1 MKFLSFFHPIFSLFL
16 SFFHPIFSLFLS
28 FFHPMFSLEKMAQ
41 EFFSYSLLVCFKLNR
56 DLCPI
61 NFKRIETFKKGE
73 KIGKYVINSFIK
85 KGIVAESYTVLGP
98 DDMMYFM
105 KVFDLRSIPRE
116 QLFEG
121 KEVYEIQLCKELNTD
136 ENQNVI
142 RYVDNGEVRKGN
154 QTFHYLVTEFYRGVL
169 LSEAVISEGPFDLE
183 DAVQITLCVLSG
195 LSFIHSRALIHN
207 DIRPSNI
214 MLQEL
219 EDGMLMPTII
229 DLGHI
234 SYMVKGR
241 PTFSVEDLKPFFRA
255 PETFRAVYTVK
266 SDIFSTGA
274 LLYFLI
280 FGKSPWE
287 VDLAAANGD
296 KKLVADAVKK
306 ARKQDLIL
314 ETEEVQLPDYMKAI
328 LLKALA
334 KKPDDRFASAADF
347 AQALLEQVMPELA
360 KKMEEENPNPQAETP
375 DHDNSGPTITF
386 KKGSGSGFDNV
397 TGRDELKEQLRKEV
411 LFALQNP
418 EKAKLYKL
426 PAINGVLLYGPPGC
440 GKSLVLE
447 SFAEELG
454 FNYSIIKGV
463 EMGHIYQDGVLDNL
477 QRVFDAAEIKAPFVL
492 CFDEIEFIAPNP
504 NGEGEDSNIT
514 QQISALFGMMNN
526 CSKKGILV
534 VATTNRP
541 DLIDQAIMRVGCF
554 DRVFFVPQPDFEARK
569 DIFIDHLKERPCEE
583 LDFDELAKMSD
594 DFNAGDITEA
604 VNEAAMT
611 AAYNDVP
618 ISQKILVDVLKYKNP
633 TYSTKT
639 RIGFN
644 KN

>member
-1 MKFLSFFHPIFSLFL
+1 M
-16 SFFHPIFSLFLS
+16 
-28 FFHPMFSLEKMAQ
+28 
-41 EFFSYSLLVCFKLNR
+41 
-56 DLCPI
+56 
-61 NFKRIETFKKGE
+61 ETFKKGE

-85 KGIVAESYTVLGP
+85 KGIVAESYSVLGP

-105 KVFDLRSIPRE
+105 KVYDLGSIPHE

-136 ENQNVI
+136 ENQNVV

-154 QTFHYLVTEFYRGVL
+154 AVFHYLVTEFYRGMTL
-169 LSEAVISEGPFDLE
+169 FDAVRGEGPFDLE

-195 LSFIHSRALIHN
+195 LSFIHSCALIHN

-229 DLGHI
+229 DFGHI

-241 PTFSVEDLKPFFRA
+241 PTFVDEDLMPYFRA

-274 LLYFLI
+274 LLYFLM
-280 FGKSPWE
+280 FGKAPWE
-287 VDLAAANGD
+287 GMDLRTLDGD
-296 KKLVADAVKK
+296 KDKIAAEVKK
-306 ARKQDLIL
+306 ARKQELVL
-314 ETEEVQLPDYMKAI
+314 ETDKVKLPDYMKAI
-328 LLKALA
+328 LMKALA
-334 KKPDDRFASAADF
+334 KKPEDRFGSAGEF
-347 AQALLEQVMPELA
+347 AQALFEQVMPELA
-360 KKMEEENPNPQAETP
+360 KMMDEEDAKPQAEQQSQ
-375 DHDNSGPTITF
+375 DNSGPTITF

-397 TGRDELKEQLRKEV
+397 TGRNELKEQLRKEV

-418 EKAKLYKL
+418 EKAAQYKL

-440 GKSLVLE
+440 GKSLVLR

-454 FNYSIIKGV
+454 FNYTVISGP
-463 EMGHIYQDGVLDNL
+463 EMGHIYQAGVLDNL
-477 QRVFDAAEIKAPFVL
+477 QRVFDAAEIKAPFVI
-492 CFDEIEFIAPNP
+492 CIDELEFVAPNP
-504 NGEGEDSNIT
+504 NAEGEENVT
-514 QQISALFGMMNN
+514 PQISALYGMMNG

-541 DLIDQAIMRVGCF
+541 DLIDQSIMRIGCF

-569 DIFIDHLKERPCEE
+569 DIFMAHLKERPCEE
-583 LDFDELAKMSD
+583 LDFDELAKLSD

-644 KN
+644 KS

>member
-1 MKFLSFFHPIFSLFL
+1 M
-16 SFFHPIFSLFLS
+16 
-28 FFHPMFSLEKMAQ
+28 
-41 EFFSYSLLVCFKLNR
+41 
-56 DLCPI
+56 
-61 NFKRIETFKKGE
+61 ETFKKGE

-98 DDMMYFM
+98 DDIMYFM

-116 QLFEG
+116 QLFQG
-121 KEVYEIQLCKELNTD
+121 KEVYEIQLCRELQSNAS
-136 ENQNVI
+136 ENVI
-142 RYVDNGEVRKGN
+142 RFVDNGEVKKSN
-154 QTFHYLVTEFYRGVL
+154 VTYHYLVTLFYRGDL
-169 LSEAVISEGPFDLE
+169 LSDAVAKDGPFDLE
-183 DAVQITLCVLSG
+183 DAAQITLCVLSG
-195 LSFIHSRALIHN
+195 LSYIHSCALIHN

-214 MLQEL
+214 MLQEM
-219 EDGMLMPTII
+219 EDGMLLPTII

-241 PTFSVEDLKPFFRA
+241 PTFYVEDLMPFYRA
-255 PETFRAVYTVK
+255 PETFRGICTIK

-274 LLYFLI
+274 LLYYLI
-280 FGKSPWE
+280 FGMAPWE
-287 VDLAAANGD
+287 VDLSGCEGD
-296 KKLVADAVKK
+296 KEKVAALVKK
-306 ARKQDLIL
+306 ARREPLVL
-314 ETEEVQLPDYMKAI
+314 ETEQVKLPDYMKGI

-334 KKPDDRFASAADF
+334 KKADDRFASVAEFGKAI
-347 AQALLEQVMPELA
+347 AEQVMPELA
-360 KKMEEENPNPQAETP
+360 KQLESNEPVQEESQEQQQTA
-375 DHDNSGPTITF
+375 GAVQITF
-386 KKGSGSGFDNV
+386 KKGSGNGFDNV
-397 TGRDELKEQLRKEV
+397 TGRNDLKEQLRKEV

-418 EKAKLYKL
+418 EKAKTYRL

-454 FNYSIIKGV
+454 FNYTLIKAAEFGN
-463 EMGHIYQDGVLDNL
+463 IYQDGVLDNL
-477 QRVFDAAEIKAPFVL
+477 QRLFDAAEIKAPFVL
-492 CFDEIEFIAPNP
+492 CFDEVEFLAPNP
-504 NGEGEDSNIT
+504 GGEGEEGNIT
-514 QQISALFGMMNN
+514 PQISTLFGMLNN
-526 CSKKGILV
+526 CSQKGILV

-569 DIFIDHLKERPCEE
+569 DIFFDHLKDRPCEV

-644 KN
+644 KD

>member
-1 MKFLSFFHPIFSLFL
+1 M
-16 SFFHPIFSLFLS
+16 
-28 FFHPMFSLEKMAQ
+28 Q
-41 EFFSYSLLVCFKLNR
+41 
-56 DLCPI
+56 
-61 NFKRIETFKKGE
+61 TFKKGE
-73 KIGKYVINSFIK
+73 KIDKYVINSFVK
-85 KGIVAESYTVLGP
+85 KGAVAESYTVLGS

-105 KVFDLRSIPRE
+105 KVYDFGKIPHE
-116 QLFEG
+116 QLFQG

-136 ENQNVI
+136 ENQNVV
-142 RYVDNGEVRKGN
+142 RYVNNGEVKKSN
-154 QTFHYLVTEFYRGVL
+154 TVYHYLVTEFYRGTL
-169 LSEAVISEGPFDLE
+169 LLDAVRTDGRFDLE

-219 EDGMLMPTII
+219 DDGMLMPTII

-241 PTFSVEDLKPFFRA
+241 PTFVDEDLMPYFRA
-255 PETFRAVYTVK
+255 PETFRSVYTVK

-274 LLYFLI
+274 LLYFLL

-287 VDLAAANGD
+287 GMDLRVFEGD
-296 KKLVADAVKK
+296 KQKIADALKK
-306 ARKQDLIL
+306 ARKQDLVL
-314 ETEEVQLPDYMKAI
+314 ETEDVQLPDYLKAI

-360 KKMEEENPNPQAETP
+360 KRMEEEEAKPQAETQN
-375 DHDNSGPTITF
+375 NSGPTITF
-386 KKGSGSGFDNV
+386 KKGSGNGFDNV

-426 PAINGVLLYGPPGC
+426 PVINGVLLYGPPGC
-440 GKSLVLE
+440 GKSLVLN

-454 FNYSIIKGV
+454 FNYTIIHGP
-463 EMGHIYQDGVLDNL
+463 EMGHIYQEGVLDNL
-477 QRVFDAAEIKAPFVL
+477 QRMFDAAEIKAPFVI
-492 CFDEIEFIAPNP
+492 CIDELEFLAPNP
-504 NGEGEDSNIT
+504 NGEGEENVT
-514 QQISALFGMMNN
+514 PQISALYGMMNE

-541 DLIDQAIMRVGCF
+541 DLIDQSIMRIGCF

-569 DIFIDHLKERPCEE
+569 DIFMDHLKDRPCEE

-644 KN
+644 KSLK

>member
-1 MKFLSFFHPIFSLFL
+1 MIQMMYLVYTAMLALNVSAEILNAFVVVDDTLVTSTNIAANQNANDYQWLLGQKTILGAKVEDAYNKSQILKKESDAMVKY
-16 SFFHPIFSLFLS
+16 I
-28 FFHPMFSLEKMAQ
+28 EKMRNELIFAVDGD
-41 EFFSYSLLVCFKLNR
+41 SLVEKDGKMVAKSVADIVKKDNF
-56 DLCPI
+56 DIPTDYMI
-61 NFKRIETFKKGE
+61 NNGHAKELKE
-73 KIGKYVINSFIK
+73 QIK
-85 KGIVAESYTVLGP
+85 KYKANILKLAKPEDQKRLEEALGLNVDATYTKDMNTVSWEEHNFDHIISSASATLLNKIIGEVKNAESV
-98 DDMMYFM
+98 M
-105 KVFDLRSIPRE
+105 
-116 QLFEG
+116 
-121 KEVYEIQLCKELNTD
+121 LN
-136 ENQNVI
+136 
-142 RYVDNGEVRKGN
+142 Y
-154 QTFHYLVTEFYRGVL
+154 
-169 LSEAVISEGPFDLE
+169 
-183 DAVQITLCVLSG
+183 
-195 LSFIHSRALIHN
+195 
-207 DIRPSNI
+207 
-214 MLQEL
+214 
-219 EDGMLMPTII
+219 
-229 DLGHI
+229 
-234 SYMVKGR
+234 
-241 PTFSVEDLKPFFRA
+241 
-255 PETFRAVYTVK
+255 
-266 SDIFSTGA
+266 
-274 LLYFLI
+274 
-280 FGKSPWE
+280 
-287 VDLAAANGD
+287 
-296 KKLVADAVKK
+296 
-306 ARKQDLIL
+306 
-314 ETEEVQLPDYMKAI
+314 
-328 LLKALA
+328 LKASISA
-334 KKPDDRFASAADF
+334 DD
-347 AQALLEQVMPELA
+347 
-360 KKMEEENPNPQAETP
+360 
-375 DHDNSGPTITF
+375 F
-386 KKGSGSGFDNV
+386 KFDNV

-426 PAINGVLLYGPPGC
+426 PAINGVLLYRPPGC
-440 GKSLVLE
+440 AKSLVLE

>member
-1 MKFLSFFHPIFSLFL
+1 
-16 SFFHPIFSLFLS
+16 
-28 FFHPMFSLEKMAQ
+28 MA
-41 EFFSYSLLVCFKLNR
+41 E
-56 DLCPI
+56 
-61 NFKRIETFKKGE
+61 
-73 KIGKYVINSFIK
+73 
-85 KGIVAESYTVLGP
+85 AYTVLGP

-105 KVFDLRSIPRE
+105 KIYNFGTIPHE
-116 QLFEG
+116 QLFQG
-121 KEVYEIQLCKELNTD
+121 KEVYEIQLCRELSTD
-136 ENQNVI
+136 ESENVV
-142 RYVDNGEVRKGN
+142 RYIDNGEIRKGE
-154 QTFHYLVTEFYRGVL
+154 TRYHYLVTVFYRGDIL
-169 LSEAVISEGPFDLE
+169 FDAVAKDGPFDLE
-183 DAVQITLCVLSG
+183 DAAQITLCVLG
-195 LSFIHSRALIHN
+195 ALSYIHSRALIHN

-214 MLQEL
+214 ILQEL
-219 EDGMLMPTII
+219 DDGMLLPTII

-241 PTFSVEDLKPFFRA
+241 PTFFDEDLMPFYRA
-255 PETFRAVYTVK
+255 PETFRGIYTVK
-266 SDIFSTGA
+266 SDVFSTGA
-274 LLYFLI
+274 LLYYLI

-287 VDLAAANGD
+287 TDLSACKGNKD
-296 KKLVADAVKK
+296 KIRDLVKKTRREKLV
-306 ARKQDLIL
+306 L
-314 ETEEVQLPDYMKAI
+314 ETEEVKLPDYMKAI

-334 KKPDDRFASAADF
+334 KKPDDRFHSAVEF
-347 AQALLEQVMPELA
+347 AEAIAEQLMPELA
-360 KKMEEENPNPQAETP
+360 KQFEDTDQSENANAESQQQCV
-375 DHDNSGPTITF
+375 NAVQITF
-386 KKGSGSGFDNV
+386 KKGSGCGFDNV

-418 EKAKLYKL
+418 EKAKRYKL

-454 FNYSIIKGV
+454 FNYTMIKAAEFGN
-463 EMGHIYQDGVLDNL
+463 IYQEGVLDNL
-477 QRVFDAAEIKAPFVL
+477 QRLFDAAEIKAPFVL
-492 CFDEIEFIAPNP
+492 CFDELEFLAPNVAEEE
-504 NGEGEDSNIT
+504 NTIT
-514 QQISALFGMMNN
+514 AQTSALFGMLNE
-526 CSKKGILV
+526 CSQKGILV

-541 DLIDQAIMRVGCF
+541 DMIDQSIMRVGCF

-569 DIFIDHLKERPCEE
+569 DIFMDHLKDRPCEE

>member
-1 MKFLSFFHPIFSLFL
+1 M
-16 SFFHPIFSLFLS
+16 
-28 FFHPMFSLEKMAQ
+28 Q
-41 EFFSYSLLVCFKLNR
+41 
-56 DLCPI
+56 
-61 NFKRIETFKKGE
+61 TFKKGE

-85 KGIVAESYTVLGP
+85 KGAVAESYTVLGP

-105 KVFDLRSIPRE
+105 KIYELQSIPRE

-121 KEVYEIQLCKELNTD
+121 KEVYEIQLCKELNSED
-136 ENQNVI
+136 YANVV
-142 RYVDNGEVRKGN
+142 RYVDNGEVKKSN
-154 QTFHYLVTEFYRGVL
+154 VVYHYLVTEFYRGITL
-169 LSEAVISEGPFDLE
+169 YDAVRNEGRFDLE

-219 EDGMLMPTII
+219 DDGMLMPTII

-241 PTFSVEDLKPFFRA
+241 PTFADEDLMPYFRA
-255 PETFRAVYTVK
+255 PETFRSVYTVK

-274 LLYFLI
+274 LLYFLM

-287 VDLAAANGD
+287 EMDLRPFNGD
-296 KKLVADAVKK
+296 KKKIADAVKK

-314 ETEEVQLPDYMKAI
+314 ETDEVKLPAYMKAI
-328 LLKALA
+328 LLKAMA
-334 KKPDDRFASAADF
+334 KKPEDRFGSAAEF
-347 AQALLEQVMPELA
+347 AQDLMQQVMPELA
-360 KKMEEENPNPQAETP
+360 KRMEEGEPNTQQEEEQEQ
-375 DHDNSGPTITF
+375 DNKAPIITF

-463 EMGHIYQDGVLDNL
+463 EMGHIYQQGVLDNL

-492 CFDEIEFIAPNP
+492 CFDELEFIAPNP
-504 NGEGEDSNIT
+504 NGDGEEGNIT
-514 QQISALFGMMNN
+514 PQISAFFGMLNH
-526 CSKKGILV
+526 CSEKGILV

-569 DIFIDHLKERPCEE
+569 DIFMDHLKDRPCEE
-583 LDFDELAKMSD
+583 LDYDELAKISD

-644 KN
+644 KG

>member
-1 MKFLSFFHPIFSLFL
+1 MPLTLISTHKACIHHYEKAAIAAFFVEINAFPLAQVKFN
-16 SFFHPIFSLFLS
+16 
-28 FFHPMFSLEKMAQ
+28 LE
-41 EFFSYSLLVCFKLNR
+41 
-56 DLCPI
+56 LCP
-61 NFKRIETFKKGE
+61 KLSPMEMFKKGE
-73 KIGKYVINSFIK
+73 KIDRYVINSFIK

-136 ENQNVI
+136 ENQNVV
-142 RYVDNGEVRKGN
+142 RYVDNGEVKKGN
-154 QTFHYLVTEFYRGVL
+154 AVYHYLVTEFYRGML
-169 LSEAVISEGPFDLE
+169 LFNAVRQEGPFDLE

-219 EDGMLMPTII
+219 DDGMLMPTII

-234 SYMVKGR
+234 SYMVQGR
-241 PTFSVEDLKPFFRA
+241 PTFVDEDLMPYFRA

-274 LLYFLI
+274 LLYFLL

-287 VDLAAANGD
+287 LMDLRTFDGD
-296 KKLVADAVKK
+296 KQKIAEAVKK
-306 ARKQDLIL
+306 ARKQELVL
-314 ETEEVQLPDYMKAI
+314 ETDEVKLPDYMKAI

-334 KKPDDRFASAADF
+334 KKPDDRFASAAEF
-347 AQALLEQVMPELA
+347 AQALFEQVMPELA
-360 KKMEEENPNPQAETP
+360 KRMEEEEAKPQPETQVQ
-375 DHDNSGPTITF
+375 DNSGPVITF

-426 PAINGVLLYGPPGC
+426 PTINGVLLYGPPGC
-440 GKSLVLE
+440 GKSLVLT

-454 FNYSIIKGV
+454 YNYTVIHGP
-463 EMGHIYQDGVLDNL
+463 EMGHIYQEGVLDNL
-477 QRVFDAAEIKAPFVL
+477 QRVFDAAEIKAPFVI
-492 CFDEIEFIAPNP
+492 CIDELEFVAPNP
-504 NGEGEDSNIT
+504 NAEGEENVT
-514 QQISALFGMMNN
+514 PQISALYGMMND

-541 DLIDQAIMRVGCF
+541 DLIDQSIMRIGCF

-569 DIFIDHLKERPCEE
+569 DIFIDHLKDRPCEE
-583 LDFDELAKMSD
+583 LDFDELARMSD

-644 KN
+644 KK

>member
-1 MKFLSFFHPIFSLFL
+1 M
-16 SFFHPIFSLFLS
+16 
-28 FFHPMFSLEKMAQ
+28 
-41 EFFSYSLLVCFKLNR
+41 
-56 DLCPI
+56 
-61 NFKRIETFKKGE
+61 ETFKKGE

-85 KGIVAESYTVLGP
+85 KGMVAESYAVLGS

-105 KVFDLRSIPRE
+105 KIYDMAKIPRE

-121 KEVYEIQLCKELNTD
+121 KEVYEIQLCRELSSEKN
-136 ENQNVI
+136 ENVVSF
-142 RYVDNGEVRKGN
+142 VDKGEVRKGN
-154 QTFHYLVTEFYRGVL
+154 ANYHYLVTEFYRGDL
-169 LSEAVISEGPFDLE
+169 ISESVAKDGAFDLE
-183 DAVQITLCVLSG
+183 DAVQITLCVLNG
-195 LSFIHSRALIHN
+195 LAFIHSRALIHN

-274 LLYFLI
+274 LLYYLI
-280 FGKSPWE
+280 FAKSPWE
-287 VDLAAANGD
+287 VDLEAANGD
-296 KKLVADAVKK
+296 KRKVAEAVKK
-306 ARKQDLIL
+306 GRKQELVL
-314 ETEEVQLPDYMKAI
+314 ETENVKLPDYLKAI

-334 KKPDDRFASAADF
+334 KKPEDRFASAAEF
-347 AQALLEQVMPELA
+347 AQPLFEQVMPELA
-360 KKMEEENPNPQAETP
+360 KRMEDPETNAPQAEE
-375 DHDNSGPTITF
+375 HSQVNAGPVITI

-418 EKAKLYKL
+418 EKAQLYKL
-426 PAINGVLLYGPPGC
+426 PTINGVLLYGPPGC
-440 GKSLVLE
+440 GKSLVLS

-454 FNYSIIKGV
+454 FNYTVIRGP
-463 EMGHIYQDGVLDNL
+463 EMGHIYQEGVLENL
-477 QRVFDAAEIKAPFVL
+477 QRLFDAAEIKAPFVI
-492 CFDEIEFIAPNP
+492 CIDELEFVAPNP
-504 NGEGEDSNIT
+504 NAEGEENVT
-514 QQISALFGMMNN
+514 PQISALYGMMNN

-541 DLIDQAIMRVGCF
+541 DLIDQSIMRIGCF

-569 DIFIDHLKERPCEE
+569 DIFREHLKDRPCDE
-583 LDFDELAKMSD
+583 LDFDELARMSD

-644 KN
+644 KV

>member
-1 MKFLSFFHPIFSLFL
+1 M
-16 SFFHPIFSLFLS
+16 
-28 FFHPMFSLEKMAQ
+28 
-41 EFFSYSLLVCFKLNR
+41 
-56 DLCPI
+56 
-61 NFKRIETFKKGE
+61 ETFKKGE
-73 KIGKYVINSFIK
+73 KIGKYVIHSFIK

-105 KVFDLRSIPRE
+105 KVYDFRSIPHE

-121 KEVYEIQLCKELNTD
+121 KEVYEIHLCKELNTD

-154 QTFHYLVTEFYRGVL
+154 ATYHYLVTEYYRGVSL
-169 LSEAVISEGPFDLE
+169 YDAVRNEGRFDLE
-183 DAVQITLCVLSG
+183 DAVQITLCVLTG
-195 LSFIHSRALIHN
+195 LSFIHSRAMIHN

-214 MLQEL
+214 MLQEM
-219 EDGMLMPTII
+219 EDGMLLPTII

-241 PTFSVEDLKPFFRA
+241 PTFIDEDLMPYFRA
-255 PETFRAVYTVK
+255 PETFRSVYTVK

-287 VDLAAANGD
+287 EMDLRTLDGD
-296 KKLVADAVKK
+296 KEKIADAVKK
-306 ARKQDLIL
+306 ARKQNLVL
-314 ETEEVQLPDYMKAI
+314 ETEEVKLPDYLKAI
-328 LLKALA
+328 LQKALA
-334 KKPDDRFASAADF
+334 KKPENRFASAAEF

-360 KKMEEENPNPQAETP
+360 KQFEETETP
-375 DHDNSGPTITF
+375 DNAKTETQQQCVNAVQITF
-386 KKGSGSGFDNV
+386 KKGSGNGFDNV

-418 EKAKLYKL
+418 EKAKLYRL

-454 FNYSIIKGV
+454 FNYTLIKAAEFGN
-463 EMGHIYQDGVLDNL
+463 IYQEGVLDNL
-477 QRVFDAAEIKAPFVL
+477 QRLFDAAEIKAPFVL
-492 CFDEIEFIAPNP
+492 CFDELEFLAPNA
-504 NGEGEDSNIT
+504 NAENDEVGVT
-514 QQISALFGMMNN
+514 AQISALFGMLNE

-541 DLIDQAIMRVGCF
+541 DMIDQSIMRIGCF

-569 DIFIDHLKERPCEE
+569 DIFMAHLKDRPCEE
-583 LDFDELAKMSD
+583 LDFDELARMSD
-594 DFNAGDITEA
+594 DFNAGDITET

-644 KN
+644 KK

>member
-1 MKFLSFFHPIFSLFL
+1 LD
-16 SFFHPIFSLFLS
+16 
-28 FFHPMFSLEKMAQ
+28 A
-41 EFFSYSLLVCFKLNR
+41 VR
-56 DLCPI
+56 
-61 NFKRIETFKKGE
+61 T
-73 KIGKYVINSFIK
+73 
-85 KGIVAESYTVLGP
+85 
-98 DDMMYFM
+98 
-105 KVFDLRSIPRE
+105 
-116 QLFEG
+116 EG
-121 KEVYEIQLCKELNTD
+121 
-136 ENQNVI
+136 
-142 RYVDNGEVRKGN
+142 R
-154 QTFHYLVTEFYRGVL
+154 
-169 LSEAVISEGPFDLE
+169 FDLE

-195 LSFIHSRALIHN
+195 LSFIHSCALIHN

-241 PTFSVEDLKPFFRA
+241 PTFADEDLMPYFRA

-287 VDLAAANGD
+287 GPDLRVLDGD
-296 KKLVADAVKK
+296 KQKIADAVKK
-306 ARKQDLIL
+306 ARKQDLVL
-314 ETEEVQLPDYMKAI
+314 ETDEVKLPDYMKAI

-334 KKPDDRFASAADF
+334 KKPDDRFASAAEF

-360 KKMEEENPNPQAETP
+360 KRMEEEEAKPQSDAQGQ
-375 DHDNSGPTITF
+375 DNSGPIITY

-397 TGRDELKEQLRKEV
+397 TGRDDLKEQLRKEV

-426 PAINGVLLYGPPGC
+426 PTINGVLLYGPPGC

-454 FNYSIIKGV
+454 FNYTIIRGP
-463 EMGHIYQDGVLDNL
+463 EFGHIYQEGVLDNL
-477 QRVFDAAEIKAPFVL
+477 QRVFDAAEIKAPFVI
-492 CFDEIEFIAPNP
+492 CVDELEFLAPNP
-504 NGEGEDSNIT
+504 NAQGEENVT
-514 QQISALFGMMNN
+514 PQISALYGMMNE

-541 DLIDQAIMRVGCF
+541 DLIDQSIMRIGCF

-569 DIFIDHLKERPCEE
+569 DIFIDHLKDRPCEE

-604 VNEAAMT
+604 VTEAAMT

-644 KN
+644 KK

>member
-1 MKFLSFFHPIFSLFL
+1 M
-16 SFFHPIFSLFLS
+16 
-28 FFHPMFSLEKMAQ
+28 Q
-41 EFFSYSLLVCFKLNR
+41 
-56 DLCPI
+56 
-61 NFKRIETFKKGE
+61 TFKKGE

-85 KGIVAESYTVLGP
+85 KGAVAESYTVLGP

-105 KVFDLRSIPRE
+105 KIYELQSIPRE

-121 KEVYEIQLCKELNTD
+121 KEVYEIQLCKELNSD
-136 ENQNVI
+136 DYANVV
-142 RYVDNGEVRKGN
+142 RYVDNGEVKKSN
-154 QTFHYLVTEFYRGVL
+154 VVYHYLVTEFYRGITL
-169 LSEAVISEGPFDLE
+169 YDAVRNEGRFDLE

-219 EDGMLMPTII
+219 DDGMLMPTII

-241 PTFSVEDLKPFFRA
+241 PTFADEDLMPYFRA
-255 PETFRAVYTVK
+255 PETFRSVYTVK

-274 LLYFLI
+274 LLYFLM

-287 VDLAAANGD
+287 DMDLRLLNGD
-296 KKLVADAVKK
+296 KKKIADAVKK

-314 ETEEVQLPDYMKAI
+314 ETDEVKLPDYMKAI
-328 LLKALA
+328 LLKAMA
-334 KKPDDRFASAADF
+334 KNPENRFGSAAEF
-347 AQALLEQVMPELA
+347 AQDLMQQVMPELA
-360 KKMEEENPNPQAETP
+360 KQMEEGEPNTQQEEEQEQ
-375 DHDNSGPTITF
+375 DNKAPIITF

-418 EKAKLYKL
+418 DKAKLYKL

-463 EMGHIYQDGVLDNL
+463 EMGHIYQQGVLDNL

-492 CFDEIEFIAPNP
+492 CFDELEFIAPNP
-504 NGEGEDSNIT
+504 NGDGEEGNIT
-514 QQISALFGMMNN
+514 PQISAFFGMLNN
-526 CSKKGILV
+526 CSEKGILV

-569 DIFIDHLKERPCEE
+569 DIFMDHLKDRPCEE
-583 LDFDELAKMSD
+583 LDYDELARISD

-644 KN
+644 KS

>member
-1 MKFLSFFHPIFSLFL
+1 MPQDLSL
-16 SFFHPIFSLFLS
+16 
-28 FFHPMFSLEKMAQ
+28 M
-41 EFFSYSLLVCFKLNR
+41 
-56 DLCPI
+56 
-61 NFKRIETFKKGE
+61 ETFKKGE
-73 KIGKYVINSFIK
+73 KIGKYVIHSFIK

-105 KVFDLRSIPRE
+105 KVYDFRSIPHE

-121 KEVYEIQLCKELNTD
+121 KEVYEIHLCKELNTD

-154 QTFHYLVTEFYRGVL
+154 AIYHYLVTEFYRGVTL
-169 LSEAVISEGPFDLE
+169 YDAVKGEGRFDLE

-241 PTFSVEDLKPFFRA
+241 PTFVDEDLMPYFRA

-280 FGKSPWE
+280 FGKAPWE
-287 VDLAAANGD
+287 DLDLRVFEGD
-296 KKLVADAVKK
+296 KQKIADEVKK
-306 ARKQDLIL
+306 ARKQDLVL
-314 ETEEVQLPDYMKAI
+314 ETEEVKLPDYMKAI

-334 KKPDDRFASAADF
+334 KKPEDRFTSAAEF

-360 KKMEEENPNPQAETP
+360 KRMEEEAKPQTEQQGQ
-375 DHDNSGPTITF
+375 DNSGPTITF
-386 KKGSGSGFDNV
+386 KKGSGNGFDNV

-418 EKAKLYKL
+418 EKARQYKL

-440 GKSLVLE
+440 GKSLVLR

-454 FNYSIIKGV
+454 FNYTIISCP
-463 EMGHIYQDGVLDNL
+463 EMGHIYQEGVLDNL
-477 QRVFDAAEIKAPFVL
+477 QRVFDAAEIKAPFVI
-492 CFDEIEFIAPNP
+492 CIDELEFLAPNP
-504 NGEGEDSNIT
+504 NAEGEENVT
-514 QQISALFGMMNN
+514 PQISALYGMMNE
-526 CSKKGILV
+526 CAKKDILV

-541 DLIDQAIMRVGCF
+541 DLIDQSIMRIGCF

-569 DIFIDHLKERPCEE
+569 DIFMAHLKERPCEE
-583 LDFDELAKMSD
+583 LDFDELAKLSD

-644 KN
+644 KG

>member
-1 MKFLSFFHPIFSLFL
+1 M
-16 SFFHPIFSLFLS
+16 
-28 FFHPMFSLEKMAQ
+28 Q
-41 EFFSYSLLVCFKLNR
+41 
-56 DLCPI
+56 
-61 NFKRIETFKKGE
+61 TFKKGE
-73 KIGKYVINSFIK
+73 KVGKYVVHSFIK

-105 KVFDLRSIPRE
+105 KMYDFRSIPRE

-121 KEVYEIQLCKELNTD
+121 KEVYEIHLCKELNAE

-142 RYVDNGEVRKGN
+142 RYVDNGEVKKGN
-154 QTFHYLVTEFYRGVL
+154 VTYHYLVTEYYRGVL
-169 LSEAVISEGPFDLE
+169 LSEAIATDGRFDLE

-195 LSFIHSRALIHN
+195 LSYIHSCALIHN

-214 MLQEL
+214 ILQEL
-219 EDGMLMPTII
+219 DDGMLMPTII

-241 PTFSVEDLKPFFRA
+241 PTFVVEDLKPFFRA
-255 PETFRAVYTVK
+255 PETFRSVYTVK

-274 LLYFLI
+274 LLYYLI
-280 FGKSPWE
+280 FGMSPWE
-287 VDLAAANGD
+287 VDLGGKEHD
-296 KKLVADAVKK
+296 KLALKLAIRKARSHKLV
-306 ARKQDLIL
+306 L
-314 ETEEVQLPDYMKAI
+314 ETDEVKIPDYMKAI

-334 KKPDDRFASAADF
+334 LKPDDRFASAAEF
-347 AQALLEQVMPELA
+347 AEALLQQLMPHLAENQENNEQPVANGNESQ
-360 KKMEEENPNPQAETP
+360 ENN
-375 DHDNSGPTITF
+375 GPVITF

-418 EKAKLYKL
+418 EKAKLYRL

-463 EMGHIYQDGVLDNL
+463 EMGHIYQEGVLDNL

-492 CFDEIEFIAPNP
+492 CFDELEFIAPNP
-504 NGEGEDSNIT
+504 NADGEEGNIT
-514 QQISALFGMMNN
+514 PQISALFGMMNE

-569 DIFIDHLKERPCEE
+569 DIFMDHLKDRPCEE

-594 DFNAGDITEA
+594 DVNAGDITEA

-644 KN
+644 KG

>member
-1 MKFLSFFHPIFSLFL
+1 M
-16 SFFHPIFSLFLS
+16 
-28 FFHPMFSLEKMAQ
+28 
-41 EFFSYSLLVCFKLNR
+41 
-56 DLCPI
+56 
-61 NFKRIETFKKGE
+61 ETFKKGE

-85 KGIVAESYTVLGP
+85 KGAVAESYTVLGP

-105 KVFDLRSIPRE
+105 KVYDFGSIPHE

-121 KEVYEIQLCKELNTD
+121 KEVYEIHLCKELNTD
-136 ENQNVI
+136 ENQNVV
-142 RYVDNGEVRKGN
+142 RYVDNGEVKKGKDVY
-154 QTFHYLVTEFYRGVL
+154 HYLVTEFYRGKTL
-169 LSEAVISEGPFDLE
+169 YDAVRSEGRFDLE
-183 DAVQITLCVLSG
+183 DAVQITLCVLTG
-195 LSFIHSRALIHN
+195 LSYIHSRALIHN

-219 EDGMLMPTII
+219 DDGMLMPTII

-241 PTFSVEDLKPFFRA
+241 PTFVDEDLMPYFRA
-255 PETFRAVYTVK
+255 PETFRSVYTVK

-274 LLYFLI
+274 LLYFLL

-287 VDLAAANGD
+287 DMDLRTLEGD
-296 KKLVADAVKK
+296 KQKIADAVKK
-306 ARKQDLIL
+306 ARKQDLVL
-314 ETEEVQLPDYMKAI
+314 ETDEVKLPDYMKAI

-334 KKPDDRFASAADF
+334 KKPGNRFGSAAEF
-347 AQALLEQVMPELA
+347 AQDMLEKVMPELA
-360 KKMEEENPNPQAETP
+360 IMMEDEEAKPQAAQQGQECE
-375 DHDNSGPTITF
+375 GPTITF

-411 LFALQNP
+411 LFALHNP
-418 EKAKLYKL
+418 EKAAQYRL

-440 GKSLVLE
+440 GKSLVLK

-454 FNYSIIKGV
+454 FNYTVIHGP
-463 EMGHIYQDGVLDNL
+463 EMGHIYQEGVLDNL
-477 QRVFDAAEIKAPFVL
+477 QRLFDAAEIKAPFVI
-492 CFDEIEFIAPNP
+492 CIDELEFVAPNP
-504 NGEGEDSNIT
+504 NAEGEENVT
-514 QQISALFGMMNN
+514 PQISALYSMMNE

-541 DLIDQAIMRVGCF
+541 DLIDQSIMRVGCF

-569 DIFIDHLKERPCEE
+569 DIFMEHLKERPCEE
-583 LDFDELAKMSD
+583 IDYDELARLSD
-594 DFNAGDITEA
+594 DFNAGDIAEA

-611 AAYNDVP
+611 AAYNGVP

-639 RIGFN
+639 RIGFT

>member
-1 MKFLSFFHPIFSLFL
+1 M
-16 SFFHPIFSLFLS
+16 
-28 FFHPMFSLEKMAQ
+28 
-41 EFFSYSLLVCFKLNR
+41 
-56 DLCPI
+56 
-61 NFKRIETFKKGE
+61 ETFKKGE

-105 KVFDLRSIPRE
+105 KVFDLRSIPHE

-121 KEVYEIQLCKELNTD
+121 KEVYEIQLCKELNSD
-136 ENQNVI
+136 ENQNVV
-142 RYVDNGEVRKGN
+142 RYVDNGEVKKSN
-154 QTFHYLVTEFYRGVL
+154 AFYHYLVTEFYRGVL
-169 LSEAVISEGPFDLE
+169 LLDAVRQEGRFDLE

-219 EDGMLMPTII
+219 DDGMLMPTII

-241 PTFSVEDLKPFFRA
+241 PTFADEDLMPYFRA

-274 LLYFLI
+274 LLYFLM
-280 FGKSPWE
+280 FGKAPWE
-287 VDLAAANGD
+287 EIDLRAFDGD
-296 KKLVADAVKK
+296 KQKIAEALKK
-306 ARKQDLIL
+306 ARKQELVL
-314 ETEEVQLPDYMKAI
+314 ETDEVKLPDYMKDI

-334 KKPDDRFASAADF
+334 KKPDDRFASAAEF
-347 AQALLEQVMPELA
+347 AQALFEQVMPELA
-360 KKMEEENPNPQAETP
+360 KRMEEEETKPQAEAQVQ
-375 DHDNSGPTITF
+375 DNSGPVITF

-411 LFALQNP
+411 LFALQNH

-492 CFDEIEFIAPNP
+492 CFDELEFIAPNP
-504 NGEGEDSNIT
+504 NGVGEDGNIT
-514 QQISALFGMMNN
+514 PQVSALFGMMNE

-569 DIFIDHLKERPCEE
+569 DIFLDHLKDRPCEE
-583 LDFDELAKMSD
+583 LDYDELAKMSD

-644 KN
+644 KK

>member
-1 MKFLSFFHPIFSLFL
+1 M
-16 SFFHPIFSLFLS
+16 
-28 FFHPMFSLEKMAQ
+28 Q
-41 EFFSYSLLVCFKLNR
+41 
-56 DLCPI
+56 
-61 NFKRIETFKKGE
+61 TFKKGE

-105 KVFDLRSIPRE
+105 KMYELQSIPHE

-121 KEVYEIQLCKELNTD
+121 KEVYEIHLCKELNTD
-136 ENQNVI
+136 ENQNVV
-142 RYVDNGEVRKGN
+142 RYVDNGEVKKGK
-154 QTFHYLVTEFYRGVL
+154 TVYHYLVTEFYRGVTL
-169 LSEAVISEGPFDLE
+169 YDAVRNEGRFDLE

-195 LSFIHSRALIHN
+195 LSLIHSCALIHN

-219 EDGMLMPTII
+219 DDGMLMPTII

-241 PTFSVEDLKPFFRA
+241 PTFVDEDLMPYFRA

-274 LLYFLI
+274 LLYFLM

-287 VDLAAANGD
+287 DLDLRTLDGD
-296 KKLVADAVKK
+296 KQKIADAVKK
-306 ARKQDLIL
+306 ARKQDLVL
-314 ETEEVQLPDYMKAI
+314 ETEEVKLPDYMKAI

-334 KKPDDRFASAADF
+334 KKPNDRFASAAEF
-347 AQALLEQVMPELA
+347 AQALFEQVMPELA
-360 KKMEEENPNPQAETP
+360 KRMEEEEENPQEEQENQ
-375 DHDNSGPTITF
+375 DNSGPTITV

-397 TGRDELKEQLRKEV
+397 TGRDDLKEQLRKEV

-463 EMGHIYQDGVLDNL
+463 EMGHIYQQGVLDNL
-477 QRVFDAAEIKAPFVL
+477 QRIFDAAEIKAPFVL
-492 CFDEIEFIAPNP
+492 CFDELEFIAPNP
-504 NGEGEDSNIT
+504 NGGGEDGNIT
-514 QQISALFGMMNN
+514 PQISALFGMMNE

-541 DLIDQAIMRVGCF
+541 DLVDQAIMRVGCF

-569 DIFIDHLKERPCEE
+569 DIFMNHLKDRPCEE
-583 LDFDELAKMSD
+583 LDYDDLAKLSD
-594 DFNAGDITEA
+594 DFNAGDIAEA

-639 RIGFN
+639 RIGFT
-644 KN
+644 KT

>member
-1 MKFLSFFHPIFSLFL
+1 MEI
-16 SFFHPIFSLFLS
+16 
-28 FFHPMFSLEKMAQ
+28 
-41 EFFSYSLLVCFKLNR
+41 
-56 DLCPI
+56 
-61 NFKRIETFKKGE
+61 FKKGE
-73 KIGKYVINSFIK
+73 KIGKYVIHSFIK

-105 KVFDLRSIPRE
+105 KIYDFHSIPHE

-121 KEVYEIQLCKELNTD
+121 KEVYEIHLCKELNTD

-142 RYVDNGEVRKGN
+142 RYVDNGEVKKGN
-154 QTFHYLVTEFYRGVL
+154 VVYHYLVTEFYRGVTL
-169 LSEAVISEGPFDLE
+169 YEAVRKDGRFDLE

-241 PTFSVEDLKPFFRA
+241 PTFADEDLMPYFRA
-255 PETFRAVYTVK
+255 PETFRSVYTVK

-280 FGKSPWE
+280 FGSSPWE
-287 VDLAAANGD
+287 TMDLRTLEGD
-296 KKLVADAVKK
+296 KEKIANEVKK
-306 ARKQDLIL
+306 ARKQDLVL
-314 ETEEVQLPDYMKAI
+314 ETEEVKLPDYMKAI
-328 LLKALA
+328 LQKALA
-334 KKPDDRFASAADF
+334 KKPEDRFASAAEF
-347 AQALLEQVMPELA
+347 AQDLFDKVMPELA
-360 KKMEEENPNPQAETP
+360 KRMEEEEAKPQAEQ
-375 DHDNSGPTITF
+375 HAQDNSGPTITVR
-386 KKGSGSGFDNV
+386 KGSGNGFDNV

-418 EKAKLYKL
+418 EKAKQYKL

-440 GKSLVLE
+440 GKSLVLK

-454 FNYSIIKGV
+454 FNYTIISGP
-463 EMGHIYQDGVLDNL
+463 EMGHIYQEGVLDNL
-477 QRVFDAAEIKAPFVL
+477 QRVFDAAEIKSPFVI
-492 CFDEIEFIAPNP
+492 CIDELEFLAPNP
-504 NGEGEDSNIT
+504 NAEGEENVT
-514 QQISALFGMMNN
+514 PQISALYGMMNE

-541 DLIDQAIMRVGCF
+541 DLIDQSIMRIGCF

-569 DIFIDHLKERPCEE
+569 DIFMAHLNERPCDE
-583 LDFDELAKMSD
+583 LDFDELAKLSD

-644 KN
+644 KK

>member
-1 MKFLSFFHPIFSLFL
+1 M
-16 SFFHPIFSLFLS
+16 
-28 FFHPMFSLEKMAQ
+28 
-41 EFFSYSLLVCFKLNR
+41 
-56 DLCPI
+56 
-61 NFKRIETFKKGE
+61 ETFKKGE

-85 KGIVAESYTVLGP
+85 KGMVAESYAVLGS

-105 KVFDLRSIPRE
+105 KIYDMAKIPRE

-121 KEVYEIQLCKELNTD
+121 KEVYEIQLCRELSSEKN
-136 ENQNVI
+136 ENVVSF
-142 RYVDNGEVRKGN
+142 VDKGEVRKGN
-154 QTFHYLVTEFYRGVL
+154 ANYHYLVTEFYRGDL
-169 LSEAVISEGPFDLE
+169 ISESVAKDGAFDLE
-183 DAVQITLCVLSG
+183 DAVQITLCVLNG
-195 LSFIHSRALIHN
+195 LAFIHSRALIHN

-274 LLYFLI
+274 LLYYLI
-280 FGKSPWE
+280 FAKSPWE
-287 VDLAAANGD
+287 VDLEATNGD
-296 KKLVADAVKK
+296 KRKVAEAVKK
-306 ARKQDLIL
+306 GRKQELIL
-314 ETEEVQLPDYMKAI
+314 ETENVKLPDYLKAI

-334 KKPDDRFASAADF
+334 KKPEDRFASAAEF
-347 AQALLEQVMPELA
+347 AQALFEQVMPELA
-360 KKMEEENPNPQAETP
+360 KRMEDPETNAPQTEEHSQVNA
-375 DHDNSGPTITF
+375 GPVITI

-418 EKAKLYKL
+418 EKAQLYKL
-426 PAINGVLLYGPPGC
+426 PTINGVLLYGPPGC
-440 GKSLVLE
+440 GKSLVLS

-454 FNYSIIKGV
+454 FNYTVIRGP
-463 EMGHIYQDGVLDNL
+463 EMGHIYQEGVLENL
-477 QRVFDAAEIKAPFVL
+477 QRLFDAAEIKAPFVI
-492 CFDEIEFIAPNP
+492 CIDELEFVAPNP
-504 NGEGEDSNIT
+504 NAEGEENVT
-514 QQISALFGMMNN
+514 PQISALYGMMNN

-541 DLIDQAIMRVGCF
+541 DLIDQSIMRIGCF

-569 DIFIDHLKERPCEE
+569 DIFREHLKDRPCDE
-583 LDFDELAKMSD
+583 LDFDELARMSD

-644 KN
+644 KV

>member
-1 MKFLSFFHPIFSLFL
+1 M
-16 SFFHPIFSLFLS
+16 
-28 FFHPMFSLEKMAQ
+28 Q
-41 EFFSYSLLVCFKLNR
+41 
-56 DLCPI
+56 
-61 NFKRIETFKKGE
+61 TFKKGE

-105 KVFDLRSIPRE
+105 KIFELQSIPHE

-136 ENQNVI
+136 ENQNVV
-142 RYVDNGEVRKGN
+142 RYVDNGEVKKSN
-154 QTFHYLVTEFYRGVL
+154 VVYHYLVTEFYRGML
-169 LSEAVISEGPFDLE
+169 LFDAVRQEGPFDLE
-183 DAVQITLCVLSG
+183 DAVQITLCVLTG

-219 EDGMLMPTII
+219 DDGMLMPTII

-241 PTFSVEDLKPFFRA
+241 PTFVDEDLMPYFRA
-255 PETFRAVYTVK
+255 PETFHAVYTVK

-274 LLYFLI
+274 LLYFLL

-287 VDLAAANGD
+287 DMDLRTLDGD
-296 KKLVADAVKK
+296 KQKIADAVKK
-306 ARKQDLIL
+306 ARKQDLVL
-314 ETEEVQLPDYMKAI
+314 ETDKVKLPDYMKAI

-334 KKPDDRFASAADF
+334 KKPNDRFASAAEF
-347 AQALLEQVMPELA
+347 AQALFEQVMPELA
-360 KKMEEENPNPQAETP
+360 KRMDEETPNANPQTEQNQNNEVP
-375 DHDNSGPTITF
+375 VITF

-411 LFALQNP
+411 LFALHNP

-454 FNYSIIKGV
+454 FNYTIIRGP
-463 EMGHIYQDGVLDNL
+463 EFGHIYMDGVLDNL
-477 QRVFDAAEIKAPFVL
+477 QRVFDAAEIKAPFII
-492 CFDEIEFIAPNP
+492 CIDELEFLAPNP
-504 NGEGEDSNIT
+504 NAEGEENVT
-514 QQISALFGMMNN
+514 PQISALYGMMNE

-541 DLIDQAIMRVGCF
+541 DLIDQSIMRVGCF

-569 DIFIDHLKERPCEE
+569 DIFIDHLKDRPCEE
-583 LDFDELAKMSD
+583 LDFDELARMSD

-644 KN
+644 KK

>member
-1 MKFLSFFHPIFSLFL
+1 M
-16 SFFHPIFSLFLS
+16 
-28 FFHPMFSLEKMAQ
+28 
-41 EFFSYSLLVCFKLNR
+41 
-56 DLCPI
+56 
-61 NFKRIETFKKGE
+61 ETFKKGE

-85 KGIVAESYTVLGP
+85 KGAVAESYTVLGP

-105 KVFDLRSIPRE
+105 KVYDFGSIPHE

-121 KEVYEIQLCKELNTD
+121 KEVYEIHLCKELNTD
-136 ENQNVI
+136 ENKNVV
-142 RYVDNGEVRKGN
+142 RYVDNGEVKKGK
-154 QTFHYLVTEFYRGVL
+154 TVYHYLVTEFYRGVTL
-169 LSEAVISEGPFDLE
+169 YDAVRNEGRFDLE
-183 DAVQITLCVLSG
+183 DAVQITLCVLTG
-195 LSFIHSRALIHN
+195 LSYIHSRALIHN

-219 EDGMLMPTII
+219 DDGMLMPTII

-241 PTFSVEDLKPFFRA
+241 PTFVDEDLMPYFRA
-255 PETFRAVYTVK
+255 PETFRSVYTVK

-274 LLYFLI
+274 LLYFLL

-287 VDLAAANGD
+287 DMDLRTFDGD
-296 KKLVADAVKK
+296 KQKIADAVKK

-314 ETEEVQLPDYMKAI
+314 ETDEVKLPDYMKAI

-334 KKPDDRFASAADF
+334 KKPGNRFGSAAEF
-347 AQALLEQVMPELA
+347 AQDMLEKVMPEMA
-360 KKMEEENPNPQAETP
+360 IMMEDEEANPQAVQQGQECE
-375 DHDNSGPTITF
+375 GPTITF

-411 LFALQNP
+411 LFALHNP
-418 EKAKLYKL
+418 EKAAQYRL

-440 GKSLVLE
+440 GKSLVLK

-454 FNYSIIKGV
+454 FNYTIIHGP
-463 EMGHIYQDGVLDNL
+463 EMGHIYQEGVLDNL
-477 QRVFDAAEIKAPFVL
+477 QRLFDAAEIKAPFVI
-492 CFDEIEFIAPNP
+492 CIDELEFVAPNP
-504 NGEGEDSNIT
+504 NAEGEENVT
-514 QQISALFGMMNN
+514 PQISALYGMMNE

-541 DLIDQAIMRVGCF
+541 DLIDQSIMRVGCF

-569 DIFIDHLKERPCEE
+569 DIFMEHLKERPCEE
-583 LDFDELAKMSD
+583 IDYDELARLSD
-594 DFNAGDITEA
+594 DFNAGDIAEA

-611 AAYNDVP
+611 AAYNGVP

>member
-1 MKFLSFFHPIFSLFL
+1 ME
-16 SFFHPIFSLFLS
+16 
-28 FFHPMFSLEKMAQ
+28 M
-41 EFFSYSLLVCFKLNR
+41 
-56 DLCPI
+56 
-61 NFKRIETFKKGE
+61 FKKGE
-73 KIGKYVINSFIK
+73 KIGKYVINSFVK

-105 KVFDLRSIPRE
+105 KVFDLGSIPHE

-121 KEVYEIQLCKELNTD
+121 KEVYEIQLCKELSSNED
-136 ENQNVI
+136 VNVI

-154 QTFHYLVTEFYRGVL
+154 VVFHYLVTEFYRGML
-169 LSEAVISEGPFDLE
+169 LFDAVRQDGPFDLE

-219 EDGMLMPTII
+219 DDGMLMPTII

-241 PTFSVEDLKPFFRA
+241 PTFADEDLMPYFRA
-255 PETFRAVYTVK
+255 PETFRAVYTVQ

-274 LLYFLI
+274 LLYFLL

-287 VDLAAANGD
+287 TVDLRTFDGD
-296 KKLVADAVKK
+296 KQKIADAVKK
-306 ARKQDLIL
+306 ARKQELVL
-314 ETEEVQLPDYMKAI
+314 ETEQVKLPDYMKAI
-328 LLKALA
+328 LQKALA
-334 KKPDDRFASAADF
+334 KKRSDRFASAAEF
-347 AQALLEQVMPELA
+347 AQALIAQVMPELA
-360 KKMEEENPNPQAETP
+360 KMMEEGEKAEEEGAQESPNL
-375 DHDNSGPTITF
+375 GPTITVR
-386 KKGSGSGFDNV
+386 KGSGNGFDNV

-418 EKAKLYKL
+418 EKAEIYKL
-426 PAINGVLLYGPPGC
+426 PAINGILLYGPPGC
-440 GKSLVLE
+440 GKSLVLQ

-454 FNYSIIKGV
+454 FHYSIVKGA
-463 EMGHIYQDGVLDNL
+463 EMGHIYQEGVLDNM
-477 QRVFDAAEIKAPFVL
+477 QRLFDAAEIKAPFVI
-492 CFDEIEFIAPNP
+492 CIDELEFIAPNA
-504 NGEGEDSNIT
+504 GEAENAIT
-514 QQISALFGMMNN
+514 PQASALFSMMNE

-534 VATTNRP
+534 VATSNRP
-541 DLIDQAIMRVGCF
+541 DLISPVIMRVGCI
-554 DRVFFVPQPDFEARK
+554 DRVFFVSQPDFEARK
-569 DIFIDHLKERPCEE
+569 DIFMAHLKDRPCEE

-644 KN
+644 KK

>member
-1 MKFLSFFHPIFSLFL
+1 
-16 SFFHPIFSLFLS
+16 
-28 FFHPMFSLEKMAQ
+28 MA
-41 EFFSYSLLVCFKLNR
+41 E
-56 DLCPI
+56 
-61 NFKRIETFKKGE
+61 
-73 KIGKYVINSFIK
+73 
-85 KGIVAESYTVLGP
+85 AYTVLGP

-105 KVFDLRSIPRE
+105 KIYNFGTIPHE
-116 QLFEG
+116 QLFQG
-121 KEVYEIQLCKELNTD
+121 KEVYEIQLCKELSTD
-136 ENQNVI
+136 ESENVV
-142 RYVDNGEVRKGN
+142 RYIDNGEIRKGE
-154 QTFHYLVTEFYRGVL
+154 TRYHYLVTVFYRGDI
-169 LSEAVISEGPFDLE
+169 LSDAVAKDGPFDLE
-183 DAVQITLCVLSG
+183 DAAQITLCVLG
-195 LSFIHSRALIHN
+195 ALSYIHSRALIHN

-214 MLQEL
+214 ILQEL
-219 EDGMLMPTII
+219 DDGMLLPTII

-241 PTFSVEDLKPFFRA
+241 PTFFDEDLMPFYRA
-255 PETFRAVYTVK
+255 PETFRGIYTVK
-266 SDIFSTGA
+266 SDVFSTGA
-274 LLYFLI
+274 LLYYLI

-287 VDLAAANGD
+287 TDLSACKGNKD
-296 KKLVADAVKK
+296 KIRDLVKKTRREKLV
-306 ARKQDLIL
+306 L
-314 ETEEVQLPDYMKAI
+314 ETEEVKLPDYMKAI

-334 KKPDDRFASAADF
+334 KKPDDRFHSAVEF
-347 AQALLEQVMPELA
+347 AEAIAEQLMPELA
-360 KKMEEENPNPQAETP
+360 KQFEDTDQPENANAESQQQCV
-375 DHDNSGPTITF
+375 NAVQITF
-386 KKGSGSGFDNV
+386 KKGSGCGFDNV

-418 EKAKLYKL
+418 EKAKRYKL

-454 FNYSIIKGV
+454 FNYSIIKAAEFGN
-463 EMGHIYQDGVLDNL
+463 IYQEGVLDNL
-477 QRVFDAAEIKAPFVL
+477 QRLFDAAEIKAPFVL
-492 CFDEIEFIAPNP
+492 CFDELEFLAPNVA
-504 NGEGEDSNIT
+504 EDENTIT
-514 QQISALFGMMNN
+514 AQTSALFGMLNE
-526 CSKKGILV
+526 CSQKGILV

-541 DLIDQAIMRVGCF
+541 DMIDQSIMRVGCF

-569 DIFIDHLKERPCEE
+569 DIFMDHLKDRPCEE

-618 ISQKILVDVLKYKNP
+618 ISQKILIDVLKYKNP

>member
-1 MKFLSFFHPIFSLFL
+1 M
-16 SFFHPIFSLFLS
+16 
-28 FFHPMFSLEKMAQ
+28 
-41 EFFSYSLLVCFKLNR
+41 
-56 DLCPI
+56 
-61 NFKRIETFKKGE
+61 ETFKKGE

-85 KGIVAESYTVLGP
+85 KGIVAESYSVLGP

-105 KVFDLRSIPRE
+105 KVFDIANIPHE

-136 ENQNVI
+136 DNVNVV

-154 QTFHYLVTEFYRGVL
+154 AVYHYLVTEFYRGML
-169 LSEAVISEGPFDLE
+169 LLDAVRQEGRFDLE

-219 EDGMLMPTII
+219 EDGMLMPTVI

-241 PTFSVEDLKPFFRA
+241 PTFADEDLMPYFRA

-274 LLYFLI
+274 LLYFLL
-280 FGKSPWE
+280 FGKAPWE
-287 VDLAAANGD
+287 DMDLRAFDGD
-296 KKLVADAVKK
+296 KQKIADAVKK
-306 ARKQDLIL
+306 ARKQDLVL
-314 ETEEVQLPDYMKAI
+314 ETEEVKLPDYMKAI

-334 KKPDDRFASAADF
+334 KKPEDRFASAGEF
-347 AQALLEQVMPELA
+347 AQALFEQVMPELA
-360 KKMEEENPNPQAETP
+360 KRMEEESPNANPQPEQSQV
-375 DHDNSGPTITF
+375 NNGPTITF

-397 TGRDELKEQLRKEV
+397 TGRNELKEQLRKEV

-418 EKAKLYKL
+418 EKAKAYKL

-440 GKSLVLE
+440 GKSLVLS

-454 FNYSIIKGV
+454 YNYPIIKGP
-463 EMGHIYQDGVLDNL
+463 ELGHIYQEGVLDNL
-477 QRVFDAAEIKAPFVL
+477 QRVFDAAEIKAPFVI
-492 CFDEIEFIAPNP
+492 CIDELEFLAPNP
-504 NGEGEDSNIT
+504 NAEGEENVT
-514 QQISALFGMMNN
+514 PQISALYGMMNE

-541 DLIDQAIMRVGCF
+541 DLIDQSIMRIGCF
-554 DRVFFVPQPDFEARK
+554 DRVFFVPQPDFETRK
-569 DIFIDHLKERPCEE
+569 DIFMAHLKDRPCEDI
-583 LDFDELAKMSD
+583 DFDELARMSD

-618 ISQKILVDVLKYKNP
+618 ISQKILMDVLKYKNP

-644 KN
+644 KC

>member
-1 MKFLSFFHPIFSLFL
+1 M
-16 SFFHPIFSLFLS
+16 
-28 FFHPMFSLEKMAQ
+28 
-41 EFFSYSLLVCFKLNR
+41 
-56 DLCPI
+56 
-61 NFKRIETFKKGE
+61 ETFKKGE

-98 DDMMYFM
+98 DDMMYFL
-105 KVFDLRSIPRE
+105 KVYDLRSIPHE

-136 ENQNVI
+136 ENQNVV
-142 RYVDNGEVRKGN
+142 RYVDNGEVKKGN
-154 QTFHYLVTEFYRGVL
+154 AVYHYLVTEFYRGMSL
-169 LSEAVISEGPFDLE
+169 LDAVRQEGRFDLE

-241 PTFSVEDLKPFFRA
+241 PTFVDEDLMPYFRA

-287 VDLAAANGD
+287 VMDLRVFDGD
-296 KKLVADAVKK
+296 KQKIADAVKK
-306 ARKQDLIL
+306 ARKQELVL
-314 ETEEVQLPDYMKAI
+314 ETEEVKLPDYMKAI
-328 LLKALA
+328 LQKALA
-334 KKPDDRFASAADF
+334 KRPADRFASAAEF
-347 AQALLEQVMPELA
+347 AQALFEQVMPELA
-360 KKMEEENPNPQAETP
+360 KLMEEEETKPQAEQQSQ
-375 DHDNSGPTITF
+375 DNGGPAITF
-386 KKGSGSGFDNV
+386 RKGSGSGFDNV
-397 TGRDELKEQLRKEV
+397 TGRNELKEQLRKEV

-418 EKAKLYKL
+418 EKAKQYRL

-440 GKSLVLE
+440 GKSLVLR

-454 FNYSIIKGV
+454 FNYTIISGP
-463 EMGHIYQDGVLDNL
+463 EMGHIYQEGVLDNL
-477 QRVFDAAEIKAPFVL
+477 QRVFDAAEIKAPFVI
-492 CFDEIEFIAPNP
+492 CIDELEFLAPNP
-504 NGEGEDSNIT
+504 NAEGEENVT
-514 QQISALFGMMNN
+514 PQISALYGMMNE

-541 DLIDQAIMRVGCF
+541 DLIDQSIMRIGCF

-569 DIFIDHLKERPCEE
+569 DIFMAHLKDRPCEE
-583 LDFDELAKMSD
+583 LDFDELAKLSD

>member
-1 MKFLSFFHPIFSLFL
+1 M
-16 SFFHPIFSLFLS
+16 
-28 FFHPMFSLEKMAQ
+28 
-41 EFFSYSLLVCFKLNR
+41 
-56 DLCPI
+56 
-61 NFKRIETFKKGE
+61 ETFKKGD
-73 KIGKYVINSFIK
+73 KFGKYVVNSFIK
-85 KGIVAESYTVLGP
+85 KGTVAESYTVLGP

-105 KVFDLRSIPRE
+105 KVYDMDNIPRE

-121 KEVYEIQLCKELNTD
+121 KEVYEIQLCRELSSEKN
-136 ENQNVI
+136 ENVI
-142 RYVDNGEVRKGN
+142 QFVDKGEVRKGN
-154 QTFHYLVTEFYRGVL
+154 ASYHYLVTEFYRGDL
-169 LSEAVISEGPFDLE
+169 ISESVAQDGAFDLE
-183 DAVQITLCVLSG
+183 DAVQITLCVLNG
-195 LSFIHSRALIHN
+195 LSYIHSRALIHN
-207 DIRPSNI
+207 DLRPSNI
-214 MLQEL
+214 MLQEM

-266 SDIFSTGA
+266 SDLFSMGA
-274 LLYFLI
+274 LLYYLI

-287 VDLAAANGD
+287 VDLEPANGD
-296 KKLVADAVKK
+296 KRKVADAVKK
-306 ARKQDLIL
+306 ARKQALVL

-334 KKPDDRFASAADF
+334 KKPEDRFASAAEF
-347 AQALLEQVMPELA
+347 GQALLEQVMPELA
-360 KKMEEENPNPQAETP
+360 KQMEDDNPNAQQQTEDQVADSEAPI
-375 DHDNSGPTITF
+375 ITF
-386 KKGSGSGFDNV
+386 KKGSGNGFDYV
-397 TGRDELKEQLRKEV
+397 TGRNELKEQLRKEV

-418 EKAKLYKL
+418 EKAVQYKL

-440 GKSLVLE
+440 GKSLVLK

-454 FNYSIIKGV
+454 FNYTIIKSAEFGN
-463 EMGHIYQDGVLDNL
+463 IYQEGVLDNL
-477 QRVFDAAEIKAPFVL
+477 QRMFDAAEIKAPFVL
-492 CFDEIEFIAPNP
+492 CFDELEFLAPNP
-504 NGEGEDSNIT
+504 NAQSEEVTIT
-514 QQISALFGMMNN
+514 PQISVMFSMINN
-526 CSKKGILV
+526 CSEKGILV
-534 VATTNRP
+534 AATTDRP
-541 DLIDQAIMRVGCF
+541 DLVDQAIMRVGCF

-569 DIFIDHLKERPCEE
+569 DIFREHLTDRPCEE
-583 LDFDELAKMSD
+583 LDYDELAKMSD
-594 DFNAGDITEA
+594 EFNAGDIAEA

>member
-1 MKFLSFFHPIFSLFL
+1 M
-16 SFFHPIFSLFLS
+16 
-28 FFHPMFSLEKMAQ
+28 Q
-41 EFFSYSLLVCFKLNR
+41 
-56 DLCPI
+56 
-61 NFKRIETFKKGE
+61 TFKKGE
-73 KIGKYVINSFIK
+73 KVGKYVIHSFIK
-85 KGIVAESYTVLGP
+85 QGAVAESYTVLGP

-105 KVFDLRSIPRE
+105 KIYNFGTIPHE
-116 QLFEG
+116 QLFQG
-121 KEVYEIQLCKELNTD
+121 KEVYEIQLCKELSTD
-136 ENQNVI
+136 ESENVV
-142 RYVDNGEVRKGN
+142 RYIDNGEIRKGE
-154 QTFHYLVTEFYRGVL
+154 TRYHYLVTVFYRGDI
-169 LSEAVISEGPFDLE
+169 LSDAVAKDGPFDLE
-183 DAVQITLCVLSG
+183 DAAQITLCVLG
-195 LSFIHSRALIHN
+195 ALSYIHSRALIHN

-214 MLQEL
+214 ILQEL
-219 EDGMLMPTII
+219 DDGMLLPTII

-241 PTFSVEDLKPFFRA
+241 PTFFDEDLMPFYRA
-255 PETFRAVYTVK
+255 PETFRGIYTVK
-266 SDIFSTGA
+266 SDVFSTGA
-274 LLYFLI
+274 LLYYLI

-287 VDLAAANGD
+287 TDLTACKGNKD
-296 KKLVADAVKK
+296 KIRDLVKK
-306 ARKQDLIL
+306 TRRDELIL
-314 ETEEVQLPDYMKAI
+314 ETEDVKLPDYMKAI

-334 KKPDDRFASAADF
+334 KKPDDRFHSAVEF
-347 AQALLEQVMPELA
+347 AEAIAEQLMPELS
-360 KKMEEENPNPQAETP
+360 KRMEETETQNNESADLQQGGNTVP
-375 DHDNSGPTITF
+375 ITF
-386 KKGSGSGFDNV
+386 KKGSGNGFDNV

-418 EKAKLYKL
+418 EKAKRYKL

-454 FNYSIIKGV
+454 FNYSIIKAAEFGN
-463 EMGHIYQDGVLDNL
+463 IYQEGVLDNL
-477 QRVFDAAEIKAPFVL
+477 QRLFDAAEIKAPFVL
-492 CFDEIEFIAPNP
+492 CFDELEFLAPNVAEEE
-504 NGEGEDSNIT
+504 NTIT
-514 QQISALFGMMNN
+514 AQTSALFGMLNE
-526 CSKKGILV
+526 CSQKGILV

-541 DLIDQAIMRVGCF
+541 DMIDQSIMRVGCF

-569 DIFIDHLKERPCEE
+569 DIFMDHLKDRPCEE

-618 ISQKILVDVLKYKNP
+618 ISQKILIDVLKYKNP

>member
-1 MKFLSFFHPIFSLFL
+1 
-16 SFFHPIFSLFLS
+16 
-28 FFHPMFSLEKMAQ
+28 MA
-41 EFFSYSLLVCFKLNR
+41 E
-56 DLCPI
+56 
-61 NFKRIETFKKGE
+61 
-73 KIGKYVINSFIK
+73 
-85 KGIVAESYTVLGP
+85 AYTVLGP

-105 KVFDLRSIPRE
+105 KIYNFGTIPHE
-116 QLFEG
+116 QLFQG
-121 KEVYEIQLCKELNTD
+121 KEVYEIQLCKELSTD
-136 ENQNVI
+136 ESENVV
-142 RYVDNGEVRKGN
+142 RYIDNGEIRKGE
-154 QTFHYLVTEFYRGVL
+154 TRYHYLVTVFYRGDI
-169 LSEAVISEGPFDLE
+169 LSDAVAKDGPFDLE
-183 DAVQITLCVLSG
+183 DAAQITLCVLG
-195 LSFIHSRALIHN
+195 ALSYIHSRALIHN

-214 MLQEL
+214 ILQEL
-219 EDGMLMPTII
+219 DDGMLLPTII

-241 PTFSVEDLKPFFRA
+241 PTFFDEDLMPFYRA
-255 PETFRAVYTVK
+255 PETFRGIYTVK
-266 SDIFSTGA
+266 SDVFSTGA
-274 LLYFLI
+274 LLYYLI

-287 VDLAAANGD
+287 TDLSACKGNKD
-296 KKLVADAVKK
+296 KIRDLVKK
-306 ARKQDLIL
+306 TRREELVL
-314 ETEEVQLPDYMKAI
+314 ETEEVKLPDYLKAI

-334 KKPDDRFASAADF
+334 KKPDDRFHSAVEF
-347 AQALLEQVMPELA
+347 AEAIAEQLMPELA
-360 KKMEEENPNPQAETP
+360 KQFEDTDQPENANAESQQQCV
-375 DHDNSGPTITF
+375 NAVQITF
-386 KKGSGSGFDNV
+386 KKGSGCGFDNV

-418 EKAKLYKL
+418 EKAKRYKL

-454 FNYSIIKGV
+454 FNYSIIKAAEFGN
-463 EMGHIYQDGVLDNL
+463 IYQEGVLDNL
-477 QRVFDAAEIKAPFVL
+477 QRLFDAAEIKAPFVL
-492 CFDEIEFIAPNP
+492 CFDELEFLAPNVA
-504 NGEGEDSNIT
+504 EDENTIT
-514 QQISALFGMMNN
+514 AQTSALFGMLNE
-526 CSKKGILV
+526 CSQKGILV

-541 DLIDQAIMRVGCF
+541 DMIDQSIMRVGCF

-569 DIFIDHLKERPCEE
+569 DIFMDHLKDRPCEE
-583 LDFDELAKMSD
+583 LDLDELAQMSD

-618 ISQKILVDVLKYKNP
+618 ISQKILIDVLKYKNP

>member
-1 MKFLSFFHPIFSLFL
+1 M
-16 SFFHPIFSLFLS
+16 
-28 FFHPMFSLEKMAQ
+28 
-41 EFFSYSLLVCFKLNR
+41 
-56 DLCPI
+56 
-61 NFKRIETFKKGE
+61 ETFKKGE
-73 KIGKYVINSFIK
+73 KIGKYVIDSFIK
-85 KGIVAESYTVLGP
+85 KGVVAESYTVLGP

-105 KVFDLRSIPRE
+105 KVFDLKSIPHE

-121 KEVYEIQLCKELNTD
+121 KEVYEIHLCKELNTD

-142 RYVDNGEVRKGN
+142 RYVDNGEVKKGN
-154 QTFHYLVTEFYRGVL
+154 QTFHYLVTEFYRGISL
-169 LSEAVISEGPFDLE
+169 LDAVKQDGRFDLE
-183 DAVQITLCVLSG
+183 DAVQIILCVLSG

-219 EDGMLMPTII
+219 DDGMLMPTII

-234 SYMVKGR
+234 SYMVQGR
-241 PTFSVEDLKPFFRA
+241 PTFSVEDLMPYFRA

-287 VDLAAANGD
+287 MMDLRNVRD
-296 KKLVADAVKK
+296 KKKIADAVKK
-306 ARKQDLIL
+306 ARMQDLIL
-314 ETEEVQLPDYMKAI
+314 ETEEVKLPDYVKVI
-328 LLKALA
+328 LQKALA
-334 KKPDDRFASAADF
+334 KRPNDRFASAAEF
-347 AQALLEQVMPELA
+347 AQTLLEQVMPELA
-360 KKMEEENPNPQAETP
+360 KRIEEDETNPQAEAQSQ
-375 DHDNSGPTITF
+375 DNSGPTITIR
-386 KKGSGSGFDNV
+386 KGSGSGFDNV

-418 EKAKLYKL
+418 EKAKMYKL
-426 PAINGVLLYGPPGC
+426 PTINGVLLYGPPGC
-440 GKSLVLE
+440 GKSLVLS

-454 FNYSIIKGV
+454 FNYTIIRGP

-477 QRVFDAAEIKAPFVL
+477 QRVFDAAEIKAPFVICL
-492 CFDEIEFIAPNP
+492 DELEFLAPNP
-504 NGEGEDSNIT
+504 NAEGEENVT
-514 QQISALFGMMNN
+514 PQISALYGMMNE

-541 DLIDQAIMRVGCF
+541 DLIDQSIMRIGCF

-569 DIFIDHLKERPCEE
+569 DIFIDHLKDRPAEE

-594 DFNAGDITEA
+594 DFNAGDIAEA

-618 ISQKILVDVLKYKNP
+618 ISQKILIDVLKYKNP

-644 KN
+644 KK

>member
-1 MKFLSFFHPIFSLFL
+1 M
-16 SFFHPIFSLFLS
+16 
-28 FFHPMFSLEKMAQ
+28 
-41 EFFSYSLLVCFKLNR
+41 
-56 DLCPI
+56 
-61 NFKRIETFKKGE
+61 ETFKKGE
-73 KIGKYVINSFIK
+73 KIGKYVIHSFIK

-105 KVFDLRSIPRE
+105 KIYDFKSIPHE

-121 KEVYEIQLCKELNTD
+121 KEVYEIHLCKELDTD
-136 ENQNVI
+136 DNANVI
-142 RYVDNGEVRKGN
+142 RYVDNGELKKGN
-154 QTFHYLVTEFYRGVL
+154 AVYHYLVTEFYRGSL
-169 LSEAVISEGPFDLE
+169 LSESVSQEGPFDLE

-195 LSFIHSRALIHN
+195 LSFIHSCALIHN

-219 EDGMLMPTII
+219 DDGMLMPTII

-241 PTFSVEDLKPFFRA
+241 PTFFDEDLMPYFRA

-274 LLYFLI
+274 LLYYLL
-280 FGKSPWE
+280 FGKAPWDIM
-287 VDLAAANGD
+287 DLRPFSSD
-296 KKLVADAVKK
+296 KQKIADLVRK
-306 ARKQDLIL
+306 ARKQDLVL
-314 ETEEVQLPDYMKAI
+314 ETEEVKLPDYMKAI

-334 KKPDDRFASAADF
+334 KRPDDRFASAAEF
-347 AQALLEQVMPELA
+347 AQALIEQLMPQLA
-360 KKMEEENPNPQAETP
+360 QQVAMTEPNPENGAEP
-375 DHDNSGPTITF
+375 QDNSAPTITF
-386 KKGSGSGFDNV
+386 KKGSGNGFDNV

-418 EKAKLYKL
+418 EKAKAYKL
-426 PAINGVLLYGPPGC
+426 PVINGVLLYGPPGC

-463 EMGHIYQDGVLDNL
+463 EMGHIYQEGVLENL

-492 CFDEIEFIAPNP
+492 CFDELEFIAPNP
-504 NGEGEDSNIT
+504 NGDGEESNIT
-514 QQISALFGMMNN
+514 PQISALFGMMNE
-526 CSKKGILV
+526 CAKKGILV

-541 DLIDQAIMRVGCF
+541 DLIDQTIMRVGCF
-554 DRVFFVPQPDFEARK
+554 DRVFFVPQPDLEARK
-569 DIFIDHLKERPCEE
+569 DIFMDHLKDRPCEE

-644 KN
+644 KS

>member
-1 MKFLSFFHPIFSLFL
+1 M
-16 SFFHPIFSLFLS
+16 
-28 FFHPMFSLEKMAQ
+28 
-41 EFFSYSLLVCFKLNR
+41 
-56 DLCPI
+56 
-61 NFKRIETFKKGE
+61 ETFKRGE

-85 KGIVAESYTVLGP
+85 KGAVAESYTVLGP

-105 KVFDLRSIPRE
+105 KIYDFGKIPHE
-116 QLFEG
+116 QLFQG

-136 ENQNVI
+136 ENQNVV
-142 RYVDNGEVRKGN
+142 RYVDNGEVRKGSVSY
-154 QTFHYLVTEFYRGVL
+154 HYLVTEFYRGISL
-169 LSEAVISEGPFDLE
+169 YDAVRNEGRFDLE
-183 DAVQITLCVLSG
+183 DAVQITLCVLTG
-195 LSFIHSRALIHN
+195 LTFIHSRALIHN

-214 MLQEL
+214 MLQEMD
-219 EDGMLMPTII
+219 DGMFLPTII

-241 PTFSVEDLKPFFRA
+241 PTFIDEDLMPYFRA

-280 FGKSPWE
+280 FGNSPWE
-287 VDLAAANGD
+287 TMDLRTLEGD
-296 KKLVADAVKK
+296 KQKIADAVKK
-306 ARKQDLIL
+306 ARKQDLVL
-314 ETEEVQLPDYMKAI
+314 ETDEVQLPDYMKAI

-334 KKPDDRFASAADF
+334 KKPDDRFTSAAEF
-347 AQALLEQVMPELA
+347 AQALYEQVMPELA
-360 KKMEEENPNPQAETP
+360 KRMEENETQNC
-375 DHDNSGPTITF
+375 DSSDLQQQSGGAVQITF
-386 KKGSGSGFDNV
+386 KKGSGNGFDKV
-397 TGRDELKEQLRKEV
+397 TGRDDLKEQLRKEV

-418 EKAKLYKL
+418 EKAEKYKL

-454 FNYSIIKGV
+454 FNYSMIKAAEFGN
-463 EMGHIYQDGVLDNL
+463 IYQEGVLDNL
-477 QRVFDAAEIKAPFVL
+477 QRLFDAAEIKAPFVL
-492 CFDEIEFIAPNP
+492 CFDEMEFLAPNP
-504 NGEGEDSNIT
+504 KADGEEVGVT
-514 QQISALFGMMNN
+514 AQISALFGLLND

-541 DLIDQAIMRVGCF
+541 DMIDQSIMRVGCF

-569 DIFIDHLKERPCEE
+569 DIFMDHLKDRPCEE
-583 LDFDELAKMSD
+583 LDFDELARMSD